1 MQGILVDD
9 NGELMVRNGSMVIG
23 ECSADVAQ
31 RLIISF
37 TGEFKHAPA
46 LGGNAKQMI
55 AGTIDP
61 FWKGQLKAQLR
72 VAKVNLNNLKINENG
87 IEVIINYE
95 L

>member
-9 NGELMVRNGSMVIG
+9 NGDLMVRNGSMAIG

-31 RLIISF
+31 RVIISW
-37 TGEFKHAPA
+37 TGEFKHAPL

-55 AGTIDP
+55 AGKVDP
-61 FWKGQLKAQLR
+61 FWKGHLKTQLR
-72 VAKVNLNNLKINENG
+72 TAKVNTSNLKINEQG